1 MVISDV
7 SQVLDFYPRPPR
19 GGRLQRARQRPA
31 RFFIS
36 IHALR
41 EEGDLLDRWEE
52 YSLETFLST
61 PSARRATRLT
71 GASPSSDMDF
81 YPRPP
86 RGGRPS
92 TITAMRTA
100 VKFLS
105 TPSARRATP
114 DSAGDHPDQRFLSTP
129 SARRATRSR
138 GSLQRFRI
146 FLSTPSARRA
156 TSQAYFSFRR
166 CIISI
171 HALREEGDVTD
182 LGQIKLPYRIS
193 IHALREEG
201 DLSIRPLPRMTAN
214 FYPRPPRGGRPQGIC
229 MAPFL
234 TGFLSTPSARRA
246 TRYNRWTKRLHNH
259 FYPRPPRGGRRDRH
273 SKFKSITR
281 FLSTPSARRA
291 TSAEAAANRAWQIS
305 IHALREEGD
314 NSFQCSQSS
323 RLDFY
328 PRPPR
333 GGRPSLAFSLLCNR
347 EISIHAL
354 REEGDGCSIDLG
366 HIVDVFLS
374 TPSARR
380 ATGESCHRGCRRD
393 ISIHA
398 LCEEGDA

>member
-1 MVISDV
+1 MV
-7 SQVLDFYPRPPR
+7 
-19 GGRLQRARQRPA
+19 
-31 RFFIS
+31 
-36 IHALR
+36 ALP
-41 EEGDLLDRWEE
+41 GIL
-52 YSLETFLST
+52 
-61 PSARRATRLT
+61 
-71 GASPSSDMDF
+71 
-81 YPRPP
+81 
-86 RGGRPS
+86 
-92 TITAMRTA
+92 
-100 VKFLS
+100 
-105 TPSARRATP
+105 
-114 DSAGDHPDQRFLSTP
+114 RFLSTP
-129 SARRATRSR
+129 SARRATA
-138 GSLQRFRI
+138 GHLHG
-146 FLSTPSARRA
+146 PVPDW
-156 TSQAYFSFRR
+156 
-166 CIISI
+166 ISI
-171 HALREEGDVTD
+171 HALREEGDFSSHMD
-182 LGQIKLPYRIS
+182 ANR
-193 IHALREEG
+193 AL
-201 DLSIRPLPRMTAN
+201 N
-214 FYPRPPRGGRPQGIC
+214 
-229 MAPFL
+229 
-234 TGFLSTPSARRA
+234 
-246 TRYNRWTKRLHNH
+246 

-333 GGRPSLAFSLLCNR
+333 GGRPYVAGYVTKKTYDFYPRPPRGGRLRHSSKLQQDKGYFYPRPPRGGRPSLAFSLLCNR

-398 LCEEGDA
+398 LCEEGDLLSKGCACLLPHFYPRPLRGGRPSSLINAWRVMLFLSTPSARRATVHSSRLVI

>member
-1 MVISDV
+1 
-7 SQVLDFYPRPPR
+7 
-19 GGRLQRARQRPA
+19 
-31 RFFIS
+31 
-36 IHALR
+36 
-41 EEGDLLDRWEE
+41 
-52 YSLETFLST
+52 
-61 PSARRATRLT
+61 
-71 GASPSSDMDF
+71 
-81 YPRPP
+81 
-86 RGGRPS
+86 
-92 TITAMRTA
+92 
-100 VKFLS
+100 
-105 TPSARRATP
+105 
-114 DSAGDHPDQRFLSTP
+114 
-129 SARRATRSR
+129 
-138 GSLQRFRI
+138 
-146 FLSTPSARRA
+146 
-156 TSQAYFSFRR
+156 
-166 CIISI
+166 
-171 HALREEGDVTD
+171 
-182 LGQIKLPYRIS
+182 
-193 IHALREEG
+193 
-201 DLSIRPLPRMTAN
+201 
-214 FYPRPPRGGRPQGIC
+214 

-380 ATGESCHRGCRRD
+380 ATISALLIYSSLVFLSTPSARRATAEC
-393 ISIHA
+393 IRTR
-398 LCEEGDA
+398 L